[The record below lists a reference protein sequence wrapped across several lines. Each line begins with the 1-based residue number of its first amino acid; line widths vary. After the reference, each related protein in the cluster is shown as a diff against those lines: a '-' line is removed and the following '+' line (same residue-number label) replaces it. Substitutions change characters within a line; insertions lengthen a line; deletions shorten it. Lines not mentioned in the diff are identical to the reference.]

1 MAGTGTTRDI
11 RTRLTVEGE
20 KQLKQA
26 LSENASEARKL
37 KSDMDLLTA
46 EFDGNTDS
54 QEYLAKKSELVQ
66 AQMDNARRKVELY
79 EQKLEQMRKAQ
90 QAAASAVEK
99 SEKRLGELDDALEK
113 TADQYGDNSEEA
125 EKLRQ
130 QIREGNAVL
139 ENQRSKLSSANTAL
153 NKMETTT
160 NKAKESLVKMGNA
173 SEKSAKQINK
183 TEKAADESSASN
195 KLLNAVLSDL
205 SKKYGVELP
214 ESATTAMTTIGMTAG
229 SIGLAIGVVTAAVKA
244 AVDATKAWV
253 DNAIE
258 QSEWANDLEKMAAQ
272 TNINVERFQALQ
284 QAAVTYGVEAD
295 KITDSNKD
303 LGQALANAA
312 DETSDEA
319 AAFRRLGIAV
329 KDSHGQIRENGE
341 VWEELIDKLSRVTNS
356 SERAQIANTLIGE
369 SYYEL
374 APLLEDS
381 AGYFE
386 AVAKAQKSSTVLSE
400 DEVKALNDLNAGYKT
415 LQAALDGVKR
425 ALAAQSAEDLNDAM
439 ERLSETIN
447 KIGDYVIDSGMG
459 EAIGA
464 LLEYIV
470 AQLDFMVKLLDP
482 DSAKGFFDA
491 VTQGLKLATVGLDT
505 LNKAIKNIVNNDAFK
520 NLMNGIGMMLN
531 PGMAV
536 SSLGDSLSKK
546 IYNSRSP
553 RGHAAGTP
561 YFRGGETIVG
571 EYGPERVILPEGTRI
586 QNANDTAAVTQGA
599 TVYNTIN
606 ISVPDLPTLQKV
618 VEFYSNYE
626 LTRRKM

>member
-139 ENQRSKLSSANTAL
+139 ENQRSKLSAANTAL
-153 NKMETTT
+153 NKMEATT
-160 NKAKESLVKMGNA
+160 NKAKEAVEKLKKAIKENAEETDEAEEKTEEAKKSVESLSDVLDDA
-173 SEKSAKQINK
+173 SEKLGIDVPQGAKTLLKSFEAMDDGISGA
-183 TEKAADESSASN
+183 TGGILAA
-195 KLLNAVLSDL
+195 
-205 SKKYGVELP
+205 
-214 ESATTAMTTIGMTAG
+214 
-229 SIGLAIGVVTAAVKA
+229 IGLIIAAMKEVVDISKEGAAA
-244 AVDATKAWV
+244 AGEILKISQNYGIATEDV
-253 DNAIE
+253 
-258 QSEWANDLEKMAAQ
+258 QKMQYAASML
-272 TNINVERFQALQ
+272 NVEFDELLDAYSSLVSYQGD
-284 QAAVTYGVEAD
+284 AATGSEENIEV
-295 KITDSNKD
+295 
-303 LGQALANAA
+303 
-312 DETSDEA
+312 
-319 AAFRRLGIAV
+319 FRRLGVSI
-329 KDSHGQIRENGE
+329 KDNKGNLKDTGTLMFEVFDALGKMGDETQRNVYTQKMFGE
-341 VWEELIDKLSRVTNS
+341 TALRLNSIISDGGEQFRKFTEEA
-356 SERAQIANTLIGE
+356 E
-369 SYYEL
+369 
-374 APLLEDS
+374 
-381 AGYFE
+381 
-386 AVAKAQKSSTVLSE
+386 KSGFVLSE
-400 DEVKALNDLNAGYKT
+400 DAVNSLNDYN
-415 LQAALDGVKR
+415 QALKK
-425 ALAAQSAEDLNDAM
+425 
-439 ERLSETIN
+439 SEMQN
-447 KIGDYVIDSGMG
+447 
-459 EAIGA
+459 E
-464 LLEYIV
+464 
-470 AQLDFMVKLLDP
+470 
-482 DSAKGFFDA
+482 
-491 VTQGLKLATVGLDT
+491 
-505 LNKAIKNIVNNDAFK
+505 AFK
-520 NLMNGIGMMLN
+520 NSLASLASGAAKAWQDMLN
-531 PGMAV
+531 GLGLVRQYFISGDKSGQIKYLPDDVGNYFKRLFGGR
-536 SSLGDSLSKK
+536 SSA
-546 IYNSRSP
+546 
-553 RGHAAGTP
+553 GHAAGTP

>member
-139 ENQRSKLSSANTAL
+139 ENQHEKLSAATTAL
-153 NKMETTT
+153 NKMETAA
-160 NKAKESLVKMGNA
+160 NKAKEAVEKLKKATKENAEETEKAEQKTEEAQKSVESLSDVLDDA
-173 SEKSAKQINK
+173 SEKLGIDVPQGAKTLLKSFEAMDDGISGA
-183 TEKAADESSASN
+183 TGGILAA
-195 KLLNAVLSDL
+195 
-205 SKKYGVELP
+205 
-214 ESATTAMTTIGMTAG
+214 
-229 SIGLAIGVVTAAVKA
+229 IGLIIAAMKEVVDISKEGAAA
-244 AVDATKAWV
+244 AGEILKISQNYGIAAEDV
-253 DNAIE
+253 
-258 QSEWANDLEKMAAQ
+258 QKMQYAASML
-272 TNINVERFQALQ
+272 NVEFDELLDAYSSLVSYQGD
-284 QAAVTYGVEAD
+284 AATGSEENIEV
-295 KITDSNKD
+295 
-303 LGQALANAA
+303 
-312 DETSDEA
+312 
-319 AAFRRLGIAV
+319 FRRLGVSIKDNKGNLKDTGTLMFEVFDALGKMGDETQRNVYTQKMFGETALRLNSIIA
-329 KDSHGQIRENGE
+329 DGGE
-341 VWEELIDKLSRVTNS
+341 QFRKFTEEAEKS
-356 SERAQIANTLIGE
+356 
-369 SYYEL
+369 
-374 APLLEDS
+374 
-381 AGYFE
+381 GY
-386 AVAKAQKSSTVLSE
+386 VLSE
-400 DEVKALNDLNAGYKT
+400 DAVNSLNDYNQSLKRAEIQNESFKNSVASMAAGVANAWQEVLNA
-415 LQAALDGVKR
+415 L
-425 ALAAQSAEDLNDAM
+425 
-439 ERLSETIN
+439 
-447 KIGDYVIDSGMG
+447 GDVRQYFVSGDKSNIKLWPDSG
-459 EAIGA
+459 
-464 LLEYIV
+464 
-470 AQLDFMVKLLDP
+470 
-482 DSAKGFFDA
+482 
-491 VTQGLKLATVGLDT
+491 
-505 LNKAIKNIVNNDAFK
+505 
-520 NLMNGIGMMLN
+520 
-531 PGMAV
+531 
-536 SSLGDSLSKK
+536 SLGDYFKRLFGG
-546 IYNSRSP
+546 RSSA
-553 RGHAAGTP
+553 GHAAGTP

-586 QNANDTAAVTQGA
+586 QNANDTASATQGA